1 LATAAPEPAVPES
14 VMVEKIVGE
23 QNLAYLGPVDIARLL
38 DLHCFDE
45 WPIVATRRGLAL
57 LRSGRWQETL
67 DRVLP
72 TNISRKEAER
82 RAQQKARDERD
93 KRLGIG

>member
-38 DLHCFDE
+38 DLRCLDE

-57 LRSGRWQETL
+57 FRSGRWQEDL
-67 DRVLP
+67 DRLLP

-82 RAQQKARDERD
+82 RAQQKAREGRD